1 MTSADMVR
9 QNVERHSS
17 KKGTTEMMNAPSP
30 PSPVQDVFS
39 VIQLISDPAAA
50 KKRLAELNEAKAA
63 AEKAQFSAADAKR
76 LRAEHEK
83 ELAERRAK
91 HDAEMSGERAFQ
103 DEQHRKRYD
112 DLTARERVLEQKE
125 SDLERRLREVA
136 KQEADVVLALA
147 SCARRST
154 HDHRGRRGILQQHF
168 RHHGRLSVEGRILP
182 HRSHRDRLRHPRLS
196 GTRAGSE
203 HMVGNADCFSLHRE
217 RDRCHG
223 LLAPWPI

>member
-1 MTSADMVR
+1 VSMTSADMVR

-83 ELAERRAK
+83 ELAERQAK

-112 DLTARERVLEQKE
+112 DLTAHERVLEQKE

-136 KQEADVVLALA
+136 KQEADV
-147 SCARRST
+147 SARSRK
-154 HDHRGRRGILQQHF
+154 
-168 RHHGRLSVEGRILP
+168 
-182 HRSHRDRLRHPRLS
+182 LRE
-196 GTRAGSE
+196 AI
-203 HMVGNADCFSLHRE
+203 NA
-217 RDRCHG
+217 
-223 LLAPWPI
+223 